1 MNVQRLLIVI
11 LLAQVLTACNTVQY
25 YGQSIS
31 GQLSL
36 LWKRQDIQ
44 ELLDNNE
51 IDEATRDKLKK
62 VLGIRRF
69 ASDVLLLPDNGS
81 YTSYADLGRP
91 YVVWNVFAA
100 PQLSVQPKTWC
111 FPVAGCVPYR
121 GYFSRDEAQAYAD
134 TLKQQGYDV
143 YVGGIT
149 AYSTLGWF
157 DDPVLNTILRQPEP
171 QLAGL
176 LFHELAH
183 QKLYIKDDATFNES
197 FATAV
202 ELEGVRRW
210 LARHQASA
218 TEFRQY
224 EILKQRHAEFI
235 ALLQRT
241 RSQLDMLYSGEL
253 KTDIKLYQK
262 TLIFSEMHRN
272 YESLKKT
279 WNNDNR
285 YDNWFKSELNNAR
298 LVTVGTYHDYVPG
311 FQALLKQHD
320 NDLATFFMEA
330 EKLAQLD
337 ANTRRQRLMQN

>member
-1 MNVQRLLIVI
+1 MNVQRLFIVI

-91 YVVWNVFAA
+91 FVVWNVFAA

-121 GYFSRDEAQAYAD
+121 GYFSKDEALAYAGS
-134 TLKQQGYDV
+134 LKQEGFDV
-143 YVGGIT
+143 HVGGIT

-202 ELEGVRRW
+202 EMEGVRRW
-210 LARHQASA
+210 LAERKASPG
-218 TEFRQY
+218 EFRHY
-224 EILKQRHAEFI
+224 EILKQRHADFI
-235 ALLQRT
+235 SLLQKT
-241 RSQLDMLYSGEL
+241 RGQLDMLYQGEL
-253 KTDIKLYQK
+253 KKDIKLYQK
-262 TLIFSEMHRN
+262 TLIFSEMRRN

-279 WNNDNR
+279 WNDDNR

-311 FQALLKQHD
+311 FQAILKQHN
-320 NDLATFFMEA
+320 NDLATFFKEA
-330 EKLAQLD
+330 EELAELD
-337 ANTRRQRLMQN
+337 AETRRKKLLLN